1 MSTTPWH
8 KTRPATDKIFE
19 LLEEGVLD
27 EMSVIVGAL
36 SYMSE
41 DDVNNMFRSEFFETH
56 QAIFGED
63 EDEYDGQPSE
73 AQEWHDFDPDC

>member
-1 MSTTPWH
+1 MSTT
-8 KTRPATDKIFE
+8 PATDKIFE
-19 LLEEGVLD
+19 LVAEGVLD
-27 EMSVIVGAL
+27 KDAVILGAL